1 MAWETE
7 ADAKRF
13 VPTEHK
19 LRVDA
24 DRSLVH
30 HR

>member
-7 ADAKRF
+7 AGAQTF

-19 LRVDA
+19 LRVDTDGA
-24 DRSLVH
+24 LVR